1 YGVKLAEGEPAEVTR
16 DPQVIKAYMGA
27 SEQLR
32 PPTTQ
37 VADASDDVLRMADV
51 SVSYGRVRALDGVDL
66 SVAAG
71 EIVALVGA
79 NGAGK
84 TTALRAV
91 SGLLPLGSG
100 RVELSGRP
108 VAGLSPAARVRL
120 GMAHCPEGREV
131 FPRMSVHEN
140 LEMGVPNGPV
150 DEAVLEHVYQ

>member
-1 YGVKLAEGEPAEVTR
+1 
-16 DPQVIKAYMGA
+16 
-27 SEQLR
+27 
-32 PPTTQ
+32 
-37 VADASDDVLRMADV
+37 
-51 SVSYGRVRALDGVDL
+51 SYGRVLALDGVDL
-66 SVAAG
+66 NVAAG

-100 RVELSGRP
+100 RVELFGRP
-108 VAGLSPAARVRL
+108 VTGLSPAARVRL

-150 DEAVLEHVYQ
+150 DEAVLEHVYQLFPRLRERSAQAAGSLSGGEQQMLAIGRALMSSPRLLLLDEPTL